1 MTYIAS
7 ATRSRQMVDAIAL
20 NQRPPVLRER
30 ATRTSGRPFCRI
42 FFATWNWILEID
54 PASGGL
60 LEPPRGS
67 NGKAGRRLSFKA
79 LVEAVAYAERHGLD
93 YRVEQPRIP
102 SVLN

>member
-1 MTYIAS
+1 MTCIAS
-7 ATRSRQMVDAIAL
+7 AARARHMVDVAAL

-42 FFATWNWILEID
+42 FLATWNWILEID

-67 NGKAGRRLSFKA
+67 NGKAGRRLSFRA
-79 LVEAVAYAERHGLD
+79 LLVFRL
-93 YRVEQPRIP
+93 
-102 SVLN
+102 

>member
-1 MTYIAS
+1 MPCIAA
-7 ATRSRQMVDAIAL
+7 ATRARHMVDVAAL
-20 NQRPPVLRER
+20 SQRLPVLRNR

-42 FFATWNWILEID
+42 FFSTWSWILEID

-67 NGKAGRRLSFKA
+67 NGKAGRRLSFRA
-79 LVEAVAYAERHGLD
+79 LAEAIAYAERHSLD
-93 YRVEQPRIP
+93 YRVELLRIP

>member
-1 MTYIAS
+1 MTCIAS
-7 ATRSRQMVDAIAL
+7 ATRAPQMADAVAR
-20 NQRPPVLRER
+20 NQRPPVLRNR

-42 FFATWNWILEID
+42 FFSTWSWILEID

-79 LVEAVAYAERHGLD
+79 LVEAIAYAERYGLD